1 MIRPPAHTALTMAL
15 AAMVLLAASCARHVS
30 RTPGAPAGIL
40 WQSFQEARQ
49 RATLTGPGLSARASL
64 QYDGPG
70 RKSRVVLKL
79 WGDLGYPLRLDM
91 EAGIGASIAM
101 LREDAQGWTA
111 YFPQSGEAMVNADPR
126 RGLWALGVDAP
137 LSLADLAGLATGAY
151 DGLAPHDF
159 VTAEASGDGGWTYA
173 LRGPGPVSRLTLDAM
188 ARPVS
193 MTGSWAGRPWELTLS
208 GHDDADG
215 PGAAARKMTLARP
228 PDTTVVIRIK
238 ELERRRTPWPPE
250 AMTLE
255 LPPHTRIIPPADGPV
270 GTLP

>member
-126 RGLWALGVDAP
+126 RGEHPHWGTYIFNYGRNEVRNFLISNALFWLKKYHIDGLRVDAV
-137 LSLADLAGLATGAY
+137 DLIQLHHLVNEAEWQ
-151 DGLAPHDF
+151 
-159 VTAEASGDGGWTYA
+159 TAM
-173 LRGPGPVSRLTLDAM
+173 GPGGVHYLYGDVTGQGARLTQ
-188 ARPVS
+188 
-193 MTGSWAGRPWELTLS
+193 G
-208 GHDDADG
+208 
-215 PGAAARKMTLARP
+215 
-228 PDTTVVIRIK
+228 
-238 ELERRRTPWPPE
+238 
-250 AMTLE
+250 
-255 LPPHTRIIPPADGPV
+255 
-270 GTLP
+270 